1 MDPNVIINR
10 LVRLAKLDTSV
21 FDEVRDDPQELIP
34 GIIVAV
40 VSAFLAGLGAFL
52 WWTMQDFTPDGNF
65 LNNFILGS
73 IFLAAL
79 YGVAALVIYVVM
91 AQMYHVQVE
100 LVALARTMGYAA
112 VPLALSVLMFIPI
125 IWPVFS
131 LVPLALLFVMMIYAV
146 QSVSG
151 AESRQVVMATTIG
164 FTVMVLILGFLA
176 LASSDTDV
184 PMGAGQFG
192 LLLDFS

>member
-10 LVRLAKLDTSV
+10 LIRLAKLDTSV
-21 FDEVRDDPQELIP
+21 FDEVRDDPLELIP
-34 GIIVAV
+34 GIIVAA
-40 VSAFLAGLGAFL
+40 VSAFLAGIGAFL

-65 LNNFILGS
+65 INNAILGS
-73 IFLAAL
+73 VFLAAL
-79 YGVAALVIYVVM
+79 YAVAALVIYVVL
-91 AQMYHVQVE
+91 AQMYHIQVE
-100 LVALARTMGYAA
+100 LNALIRTMGYAA
-112 VPLALSVLMFIPI
+112 APLTLSLLMFIPV
-125 IWPVFS
+125 IWPLFS

-164 FTVMVLILGFLA
+164 FAVMVLILGFLA
-176 LASSDTDV
+176 LASSDSDV

-192 LLLDFS
+192 LLFDFS

>member
-1 MDPNVIINR
+1 
-10 LVRLAKLDTSV
+10 
-21 FDEVRDDPQELIP
+21 
-34 GIIVAV
+34 
-40 VSAFLAGLGAFL
+40 
-52 WWTMQDFTPDGNF
+52 MQDFSPDGNF
-65 LNNFILGS
+65 INNAILGS
-73 IFLAAL
+73 VFLAAL
-79 YGVAALVIYVVM
+79 YAVAGLVIYVVL

-100 LVALARTMGYAA
+100 LNALIRTLGYAA
-112 VPLALSVLMFIPI
+112 APMAISLLMFIPV

-151 AESRQVVMATTIG
+151 AESKQVVMATTIG
-164 FTVMVLILGFLA
+164 FAVMVLILGFLA
-176 LASSDTDV
+176 LASSDSDV

>member
-1 MDPNVIINR
+1 MDPTVILNR

-21 FDEVRDDPQELIP
+21 FDEAQELIP
-34 GIIVAV
+34 GVIVAV
-40 VSAFLAGLGAFL
+40 VSAFLAGLGVFL
-52 WWTMQDFTPDGNF
+52 WWSMQDFTPDGNF
-65 LNNFILGS
+65 INNFILGS

-79 YGVAALVIYVVM
+79 YGVAALVIYVVL

-100 LVALARTMGYAA
+100 LPALVRTMGYAA
-112 VPLALSVLMFIPI
+112 APLAASVLMFIPI

-131 LVPLALLFVMMIYAV
+131 LVPLALLFVLMIYAV

-151 AESRQVVMATTIG
+151 AESRQVIMATTIG

-176 LASSDTDV
+176 LASSETDV

-192 LLLDFS
+192 LILDFS